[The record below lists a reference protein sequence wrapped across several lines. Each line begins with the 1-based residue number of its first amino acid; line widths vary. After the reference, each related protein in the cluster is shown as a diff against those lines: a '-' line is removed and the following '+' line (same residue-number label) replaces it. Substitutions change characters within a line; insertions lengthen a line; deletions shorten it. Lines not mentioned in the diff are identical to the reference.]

1 MVIREILSVSGAE
14 GRTGAVTDV
23 SPDPTEPA
31 PTDLLE
37 FPPLPK
43 QSGGPDAGP
52 GGGPGAGAVAPE
64 SAGGIRVVP
73 DAEATARLRITLPTQ
88 TPTPSTA
95 LRPQANWE
103 DTHEEPD
110 SSVEPFARIAASPAS
125 PSTLPSQLAAMTTAT
140 MVIPLPPSVR
150 PGSGLLTTTLP
161 PDQAAL
167 ANAARIGEAFRD
179 TIEEIFGVDLD
190 TVDPADLG
198 LAPQGADQA
207 RQEDG
212 YESYDAYGALD
223 AFDSF
228 DRYEEVSGTG
238 AHRAGSGRGAP
249 DRPEPGY
256 AEADY
261 GDGDGSGDGA
271 VEPYAPI
278 AFPRPVPAEV
288 FGGAYGVP
296 TQQAPIGM
304 PDLADAF
311 GQNLRGTADPHRHAL
326 ALRYLGGIFHD
337 SSGESSY
344 MDPEV
349 LDRGWIPSAFGAVPP
364 DAPTEQLARI
374 PALEVPRGGPV
385 GVIGSA
391 SGARAAAVRAAPGP
405 VGVVGGSGSGSGSRI
420 GTDGGTGFSSSSSTG
435 FGGGSGF
442 GAAADDTAV
451 LPVQSVPDP
460 DPEPDPAHGRTG
472 ARGAHGPRHDPARRT
487 AAAKRKQ
494 GAEKPGETEAAERT
508 GRGRGR
514 TSVIAGLCVAAI
526 ALLYGIALLVAGG
539 VLGATV
545 PAGVSVDGIALGG
558 LSPAAARQALQKQ
571 LGPQAAAAIAIQVG
585 QTPVGIDPAKAG
597 LSLDVA
603 GTVAAADSGRTNP
616 FTVIPALFGVGH
628 QVQPVVD
635 VDQSAL
641 TATLTALADAYD
653 APLVEGR
660 ITFADGQPVVT
671 APREGRGF
679 DVAAASA
686 AVSSGYLRVSG
697 PIVLPVNTLTPL
709 ATPEALQ
716 DALEQLARPAVSAPI
731 TIVTGGVSTVLTP
744 EQIGAA
750 LTIAPNQSGTM
761 VPTLDGALLHADLNP
776 DALAAEQPGVNAGF
790 TVVDG
795 APQLVPEKDGLGYAP
810 SALSTAV
817 AQVLT
822 ATTPAGRTVTVPRG
836 PLPPAFTTAD
846 AQALGVQSVLGAATL
861 AVPAAPD
868 RAPDAARAV
877 SLVTG
882 SIVQPG
888 AVWSFDKTVGSPTG
902 GNGFQEAGGGSADGA
917 DASGADDLV
926 ATAVFDAAFRAG
938 MGDTLHHPNA
948 VYLDRYP
955 VGLDAA
961 VLWPGTDLQWTN
973 SASRPVYLYAAVSN
987 GEIIV
992 DLLGEPAYDQV
1003 DVTVSDRQ
1011 DVVAPS
1017 GTPGYGCPA
1026 QPAGD
1031 GFQVDVTRV
1040 LTKDGAQVGT
1050 EQFHVTYQPY
1060 GGTQCGGQTAQDPT
1074 SGSTGSGSVHTT
1086 GGGST
1091 RNTPSG
1097 GGGGSSSSSG
1107 GGSTGGSGGNPPP
1120 TSSQPNP
1127 APTDTGVL
1135 GGLLH

>member
-52 GGGPGAGAVAPE
+52 GGASGAEAAPE
-64 SAGGIRVVP
+64 GAGGIRMVP

-95 LRPQANWE
+95 LRPQASWE
-103 DTHEEPD
+103 DTREEPD
-110 SSVEPFARIAASPAS
+110 SLAQPFARIAASPAS

-161 PDQAAL
+161 PDQAAQ

-190 TVDPADLG
+190 TVDPAELG
-198 LAPQGADQA
+198 LPPHGADQA
-207 RQEDG
+207 RQDEG

-228 DRYEEVSGTG
+228 DRHGELSGTG
-238 AHRAGSGRGAP
+238 THRAQPGHGAADRGAP
-249 DRPEPGY
+249 DQRESGY
-256 AEADY
+256 HD
-261 GDGDGSGDGA
+261 GTGDGS

-311 GQNLRGTADPHRHAL
+311 GQNLRGAADPHRHAL

-349 LDRGWIPSAFGAVPP
+349 LDRAWIPSAFGAVPP
-364 DAPTEQLARI
+364 DAPTEQIARI
-374 PALEVPRGGPV
+374 PAPEAPRGGPV
-385 GVIGSA
+385 GLIGSA
-391 SGARAAAVRAAPGP
+391 QARPAAPGATP
-405 VGVVGGSGSGSGSRI
+405 GPVVGGARGIS
-420 GTDGGTGFSSSSSTG
+420 
-435 FGGGSGF
+435 GGGVGGGDGRS
-442 GAAADDTAV
+442 AADDTAV
-451 LPVQSVPDP
+451 LPAQSA
-460 DPEPDPAHGRTG
+460 PEPDPAHGRSG
-472 ARGAHGPRHDPARRT
+472 ARGAHGPRRNPGRQA

-494 GAEKPGETEAAERT
+494 GADKPVEAEAEAAERT
-508 GRGRGR
+508 GRGRR
-514 TSVIAGLCVAAI
+514 LTIAGLCVAAL
-526 ALLYGIALLVAGG
+526 ALLYGVALLVAGG
-539 VLGATV
+539 VLGGNV
-545 PAGVSVDGIALGG
+545 PAGVSVDGVSLGG
-558 LSPAAARQALQKQ
+558 LSPAAARDALVKQ
-571 LGPQAAAAIAIQVG
+571 LGPRADAAVAIQVG
-585 QTPVGIDPAKAG
+585 QTPVGLDPAKAG

-603 GTVAAADSGRTNP
+603 GTVAAADAGRTNP

-628 QVQPVVD
+628 QLQPVVD

-641 TATLTALADAYD
+641 TADLMALADSYD

-679 DVAAASA
+679 DVAAAAA

-716 DALEQLARPAVSAPI
+716 NALEQYARPAVSAPI
-731 TIVTGGVSTVLTP
+731 TIVTGDVSTVLTP

-776 DALAAEQPGVNAGF
+776 AALAAEQPGVNAGF
-790 TVVDG
+790 TVSAG
-795 APQLVPEKDGLGYAP
+795 TPQLVPEKDGLGYSP
-810 SALSTAV
+810 DALADAV

-846 AQALGVQSVLGAATL
+846 AQALGVQSVLGSATL

-868 RAPDAARAV
+868 RAPDTARAV
-877 SLVTG
+877 SLLAG

-888 AVWSFDKTVGSPTG
+888 AVWSFDKTVGSPTA
-902 GNGFQEAGGGSADGA
+902 GNGFQEAGTGSANGA

-948 VYLDRYP
+948 VYLERYP

-973 SASRPVYLYAAVSN
+973 SASRPVYLYAAVAN
-987 GEIIV
+987 GQITV
-992 DLLGEPAYDQV
+992 DLLGESAYDQV
-1003 DVTVSDRQ
+1003 DVTISDRQ
-1011 DVVAPS
+1011 DVLAPS

-1026 QPAGD
+1026 QPAAD

-1040 LTKDGAQVGT
+1040 LTRDGAQVGT

-1060 GGTQCGGQTAQDPT
+1060 AGTQCDGATAQDPVG
-1074 SGSTGSGSVHTT
+1074 SSSTGSGSVRTS
-1086 GGGST
+1086 GGGTT

-1097 GGGGSSSSSG
+1097 GGSSSSSSG
-1107 GGSTGGSGGNPPP
+1107 GGSTGSSGGSGGNTPP
-1120 TSSQPNP
+1120 TSTQPNP